1 MIIVDYNAIAIG
13 GVVGSKMGLD
23 ENFIRHTILNSLR
36 MYKKKFKDYGEMVIV
51 SDAGGNWRKDVFPEY
66 KAKRKSSREDSKI
79 DWEEVFRITHMV
91 REEITENFHW
101 RVIHQWGCEA
111 DDVIATL
118 CQQTQEF
125 GNYEPVMIVSAD
137 HDFKQLQVYDNV
149 KQYSP
154 LQKKFVVAEP
164 SATEYRLEHIIKGCS
179 GDGVPN
185 VLSDDD
191 TFIDESK
198 RQTPM
203 SKKKLQM
210 LMENPRSLGEQVYRN
225 YIRNEKLVSL
235 TDKKH
240 DLPESV
246 RSEIIN
252 TFEEQKDRWHNKGKI
267 FPYLV
272 QKRCRLLLESV
283 EEFF

>member
-1 MIIVDYNAIAIG
+1 MGFAFLGYAPLGFSQNNERPGPDLEAGII
-13 GVVGSKMGLD
+13 
-23 ENFIRHTILNSLR
+23 
-36 MYKKKFKDYGEMVIV
+36 
-51 SDAGGNWRKDVFPEY
+51 
-66 KAKRKSSREDSKI
+66 
-79 DWEEVFRITHMV
+79 
-91 REEITENFHW
+91 
-101 RVIHQWGCEA
+101 
-111 DDVIATL
+111 
-118 CQQTQEF
+118 
-125 GNYEPVMIVSAD
+125 SAD

-164 SATEYRLEHIIKGCS
+164 SAAEYRLEHIIKGCS

-191 TFIDESK
+191 TFVDESK

-240 DLPESV
+240 DIPESV
-246 RSEIIN
+246 RSDIIN
-252 TFEEQKDRWHNKGKI
+252 TFEEQHTRWHNKGKI

-272 QKRCRLLLESV
+272 EKRCRHLIESI
-283 EEFF
+283 EDFF